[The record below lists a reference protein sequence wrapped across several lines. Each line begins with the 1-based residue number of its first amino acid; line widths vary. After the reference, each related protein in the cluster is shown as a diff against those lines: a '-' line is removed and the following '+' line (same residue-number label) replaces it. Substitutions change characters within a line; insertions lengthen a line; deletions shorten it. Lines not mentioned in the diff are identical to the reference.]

1 MHWLL
6 ADILVMGLAAVVT
19 LGLILIATY
28 IGCWLADKT
37 RRQMMD
43 AKKRGCGAR

>member
-1 MHWLL
+1 MHWVLK
-6 ADILVMGLAAVVT
+6 DVLVMGGAAIVT

-37 RRQMMD
+37 RR
-43 AKKRGCGAR
+43 

>member
-6 ADILVMGLAAVVT
+6 SDIVVMALAAVVT
-19 LGLILIATY
+19 LSLILIATY

-37 RRQMMD
+37 RR
-43 AKKRGCGAR
+43 